1 MQGVQQ
7 RTGHCSAGFGAG
19 FQGVSAVLIRQLQCK
34 KTPPIIRMSKPS
46 RLPHPAPLTAD
57 STHLALIDIGS
68 NSVRMVIFR
77 QVLGCWLPFY
87 NEKAACALGRDLAS
101 TGELSREGKRLA
113 RNILKRFAALA
124 AAQGVTSLRAVATEA
139 IRSASDGPA
148 FAAELQDALGL
159 DVAVISGGDE
169 GRYAAAGILACRP
182 HATGLCGDFGGSS
195 LELASLANGVIG
207 TTVTLPTGALR
218 LQEYANPTDANA
230 FINAALD
237 RLPPTLAAGSTGT
250 FYAIGGSWRSLAR
263 YHQQQV
269 NYPLDESHLYRVP
282 TDALLPTLRSLDAE
296 IQLASGKKL
305 PGVSRGR
312 AAMMPGAALLL
323 ETLLRRFAVQEVI
336 FSACGLREGYLFQEL
351 VPQGACSLQREA
363 AAYARIQAA
372 EAADPEALA
381 AWLVPLL
388 ADWTPAI
395 RDLVAP
401 FCQLSDI
408 ARYEERERRAFLAY
422 HKALFLP
429 CRSLD
434 HRERAFL
441 ALALFARYDSKADS
455 PVTAT
460 ARHLLTAPEQTAAGI
475 LGAATRLAKTVTG
488 GRDALLAQIRLEQ
501 KRGSNWELR
510 FDGLPPDL
518 AEGDHVGRR
527 LKTLNKVSGVKA

>member
-1 MQGVQQ
+1 
-7 RTGHCSAGFGAG
+7 
-19 FQGVSAVLIRQLQCK
+19 
-34 KTPPIIRMSKPS
+34 MSK
-46 RLPHPAPLTAD
+46 LAPAPQSAPLATD

-87 NEKAACALGRDLAS
+87 NEKAACALGRDLAT

-124 AAQGVTSLRAVATEA
+124 AAQGVTRLHAVATEA
-139 IRSASDGPA
+139 IRSAQDGPA

-159 DVAVISGGDE
+159 DVAIISGGEE
-169 GRYAAAGILACRP
+169 GRYSAAGILACRP
-182 HATGLCGDFGGSS
+182 VADGLCGDFGGSS
-195 LELASLANGVIG
+195 LELATLASGTIG

-218 LQEYANPTDANA
+218 LQEYANPHDAAA
-230 FINAALD
+230 FIAAALD
-237 RLPPTLAAGSTGT
+237 GLPSELPVSTQT

-263 YHQQQV
+263 YHQQETG
-269 NYPLDESHLYRVP
+269 YPLDESHLYRVP
-282 TDALLPTLRSLDAE
+282 VPELLPTLRSLDAE

-323 ETLLRRFAVQEVI
+323 DMLLLRFGVEEVV
-336 FSACGLREGYLFQEL
+336 FSACGLREGYLFQKL
-351 VPQGACSLQREA
+351 VPNGACSLTCEA

-372 EAADPEALA
+372 EAVDPAALE
-381 AWLVPLL
+381 AWLAPLL
-388 ADWTPAI
+388 ADWPTVT
-395 RDLVAP
+395 RDLAAP

-408 ARYEERERRAFLAY
+408 ARYEDRERRAFLAY

-441 ALALFARYDSKADS
+441 ALALFARYDSKTDS
-455 PVTAT
+455 PITAT
-460 ARHLLTAPEQTAAGI
+460 ARQLLAPQEQAAAAI

-488 GRDALLAQIRLEQ
+488 GRDPLLSHIRLEP
-501 KRGSNWELR
+501 KRDGGWDLR
-510 FDGLPPDL
+510 FEGLPPDL

-527 LKTLNKVSGVKA
+527 LKTLNKLSGVKI